1 MSKIIA
7 VTGAT
12 GSQGGGVVNVMR
24 KTPGWAVRAVTRNP
38 TSEAAKKL
46 AAAGVEVVQA
56 SFDDEASLVNAFQV
70 SLVFRLCKLN
80 PIGCCTALIVC
91 LCMITRACMPCLPS
105 PTGGSTCSR
114 ANLRMSLVSLRR
126 NRA

>member
-24 KTPGWAVRAVTRNP
+24 KTPGWSVRAVTRNP

-56 SFDDEASLVNAFQV
+56 SFDNEASLVNAFQV
-70 SLVFRLCKLN
+70 SIVFRLCKLDR
-80 PIGCCTALIVC
+80 ISFAAIC
-91 LCMITRACMPCLPS
+91 LDHLLMHDH
-105 PTGGSTCSR
+105 
-114 ANLRMSLVSLRR
+114 
-126 NRA
+126 

>member
-1 MSKIIA
+1 MSKTIA

-24 KTPGWAVRAVTRNP
+24 KTPGWSVRAVTRNP
-38 TSEAAKKL
+38 NSEAAKKL

-70 SLVFRLCKLN
+70 SIGFRLCKLN
-80 PIGCCTALIVC
+80 RIGFAAFC
-91 LCMITRACMPCLPS
+91 LDRLLMHDH
-105 PTGGSTCSR
+105 
-114 ANLRMSLVSLRR
+114 
-126 NRA
+126 

>member
-24 KTPGWAVRAVTRNP
+24 KTPGWTVRAVTRNP

-46 AAAGVEVVQA
+46 AAAGVKVVQA
-56 SFDDEASLVNAFQV
+56 SFDNEASLVIAFQV

-80 PIGCCTALIVC
+80 RIGFAAFVSIVC
-91 LCMITRACMPCLPS
+91 SCMITRE
-105 PTGGSTCSR
+105 
-114 ANLRMSLVSLRR
+114 
-126 NRA
+126 